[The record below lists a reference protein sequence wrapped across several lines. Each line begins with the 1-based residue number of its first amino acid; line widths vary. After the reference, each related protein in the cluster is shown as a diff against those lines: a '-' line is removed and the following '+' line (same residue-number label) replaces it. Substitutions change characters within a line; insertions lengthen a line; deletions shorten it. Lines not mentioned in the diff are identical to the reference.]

1 MNRNNPNAF
10 VIDLRLNEGPLHQ
23 FIKKMIYWMI
33 REKMDNNKDF
43 MDNNKDFTVEWLS
56 KYNKSIRSWEDK
68 MSLLDIFNGRIITKV
83 KMEHKIEKY
92 LIPDIIV
99 GFKSGEKIII
109 EVVVHGPP
117 SIKKIKKLSDLNYG
131 FYQLS
136 IPSGINMESFYYKQP
151 KDFWKY
157 KAKEIM
163 LSGYSPLS
171 NQIEKLSLNLRV
183 TKWLDNFK
191 MRYVIKS
198 KEFELSLSGSSRNH
212 EHKLVERTDKF
223 TWKKGKFKGL
233 RMAEDLRLFEEIFAS
248 ACRQNLVGFDN
259 KESLLLTYC
268 CDVFLPKTKIL
279 QFQNYFNSCSNI
291 YESSHK
297 ESLIK
302 YFAKGGRV

>member
-56 KYNKSIRSWEDK
+56 KYNKSIRSWED
-68 MSLLDIFNGRIITKV
+68 
-83 KMEHKIEKY
+83 E
-92 LIPDIIV
+92 
-99 GFKSGEKIII
+99 I

-136 IPSGINMESFYYKQP
+136 IPSGINIESFYYKQP

-198 KEFELSLSGSSRNH
+198 KEFELSLSGSFRNH

-302 YFAKGGRV
+302 YFAKEGRV